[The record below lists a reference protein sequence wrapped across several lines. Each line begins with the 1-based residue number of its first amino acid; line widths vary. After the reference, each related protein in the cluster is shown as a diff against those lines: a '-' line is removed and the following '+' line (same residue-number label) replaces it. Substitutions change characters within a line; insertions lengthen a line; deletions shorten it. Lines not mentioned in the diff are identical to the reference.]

1 MLKNS
6 MIHRQHIIFISMM
19 CTGAFLIVMSQLV
32 DLRLLSEGI
41 AFLTVGFVGI
51 LMSWTTFDI
60 GNSIKETIRETSA
73 ENRVYLERLSR
84 ILESLQKSQEQF
96 QKSLQQTMESQNRIE
111 NKLNSSD

>member
-1 MLKNS
+1 MKY
-6 MIHRQHIIFISMM
+6 MR
-19 CTGAFLIVMSQLV
+19 
-32 DLRLLSEGI
+32 